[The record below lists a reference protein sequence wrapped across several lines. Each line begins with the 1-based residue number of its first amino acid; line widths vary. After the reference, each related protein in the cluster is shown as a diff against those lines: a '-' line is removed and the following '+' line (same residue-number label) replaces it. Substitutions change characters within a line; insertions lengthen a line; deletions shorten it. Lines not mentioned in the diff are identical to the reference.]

1 MTRVEDPGTARYIR
15 NMSKEMAHQSEGEAG
30 EKEACGNQIKESD
43 KDEVGGIVGRVSGCF
58 GE

>member
-1 MTRVEDPGTARYIR
+1 
-15 NMSKEMAHQSEGEAG
+15 MSKEMAHQSEGEAG